1 MRVLPR
7 VILPLVAALLAA
19 RVVPPWWCAR
29 DAGLLFDG
37 DAALHRRI
45 ALGLAE
51 NVDAVDRRAFS
62 TGSALFDG
70 EWWFGTF
77 QMTALALD
85 QEAIEHPEHR
95 AEYVAAADKALERLL
110 SREVRAFDRDRW
122 SRDPLDALD
131 GPEDHAAYLGY
142 AALALAVHRQA
153 DPATPRADLEQRLI
167 DGLVRRF
174 EACPNLLE
182 TYPGERY
189 PVDNAAGLGAIGLH
203 DRLTGQD
210 HAALLSRYEA
220 RYREHYLGPTG
231 LLMQSVRH
239 DGTRLDEDRGSGTFL
254 AVYFLS
260 QGMPALAR
268 DLWAA
273 GDRELRGG
281 ILGFGMMREYARGVS
296 GDGDI
301 DSGPVILGYGVSATG
316 FAIGAARTQGDGA
329 AYADLYATAALFGG
343 PQDAAATRHYVAG
356 GPLGDAILGAML
368 TAPRAP

>member
-1 MRVLPR
+1 MRVLVR
-7 VILPLVAALLAA
+7 LILPLMAAFLAA
-19 RVVPPWWCAR
+19 RLAPSRWCAR
-29 DAGLLFDG
+29 EAGPLFDG
-37 DAALHRRI
+37 DAALHRKI

-51 NVDAVDRRAFS
+51 NVDAVDHRAFS

-95 AEYVAAADKALERLL
+95 AGYVAAADRALDRLL
-110 SREVRAFDRDRW
+110 SREVRAFDGDRW
-122 SRDPLDALD
+122 GQDPLDALD

-142 AALALAVHRQA
+142 AALALALHRAA
-153 DPATPRADLEQRLI
+153 DPTTRRADLEQRVI

-174 EACPNLLE
+174 EAAATLLE

-189 PVDNAAGLGAIGLH
+189 PVDNTAGLGAIGLH
-203 DRLTGQD
+203 DRVTGQD
-210 HAALLSRYEA
+210 HSALLARYEA

-260 QGMPALAR
+260 FGMPALAR
-268 DLWAA
+268 DLWTA
-273 GDRELRGG
+273 GERELRGG
-281 ILGFGMMREYARGVS
+281 MLGFGMMREYRPGIP

-316 FAIGAARTQGDGA
+316 FAIGAARTQGDFD

-343 PQDAAATRHYVAG
+343 PQDSGTTRHYVAG

-368 TAPRAP
+368 TAPRAR